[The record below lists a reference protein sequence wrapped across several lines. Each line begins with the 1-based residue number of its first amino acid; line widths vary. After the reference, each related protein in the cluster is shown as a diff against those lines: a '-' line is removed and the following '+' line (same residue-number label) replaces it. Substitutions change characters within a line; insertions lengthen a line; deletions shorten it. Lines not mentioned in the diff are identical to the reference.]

1 MSTPDP
7 RELRNALGAFL
18 TGVTVVTTRTVG
30 GERRGFT
37 ANSFTSVSLD
47 PPLVLVCL
55 ATSSSNHDAF
65 AGGDGF
71 AVNVLAE
78 EQRDVAARFAS
89 RVDDRFA
96 VGSWADGPAG
106 HPVLAGAASWF
117 DCTLERAIDGGDH
130 VILLGRVLG
139 FATTGGNPLGYLRGS
154 YVTPSLA
161 QDALAHAGGPT
172 RVGAILEGRAG
183 ILLEEDE
190 AGSLHLPMARTLGTA
205 DDADTLYGRLR
216 TLGVQAELGF
226 LYAVYED
233 AKGTTW
239 VFHRG
244 ELLDGPHPGGSA
256 VAIPP
261 ERLPWDRIDDPAVAA
276 MLRRY
281 VAERAQARFGI
292 YVGDAEA
299 GRVRPVHDAT
309 DAVDA

>member
-47 PPLVLVCL
+47 PPLVLVFL
-55 ATSSSNHDAF
+55 ATTSSNHAAF
-65 AGGDGF
+65 TEGDGF
-71 AVNVLAE
+71 AINVLAE
-78 EQRDVAARFAS
+78 EQREVAARFAS
-89 RVDDRFA
+89 RVEDRFGA
-96 VGSWADGPAG
+96 GAWADGPAG
-106 HPVLAGAASWF
+106 HPVLDGAASWF
-117 DCTLERAIDGGDH
+117 DCTLERTIDGGDH
-130 VILLGRVLG
+130 VILLGRVQG
-139 FATTGGNPLGYLRGS
+139 FATTGANPRGYLRGS

-183 ILLEEDE
+183 ILLVEDE
-190 AGSLHLPMARTLGTA
+190 DGQLNLPMAGTLGS
-205 DDADTLYGRLR
+205 DDDPSTLYGRLHG
-216 TLGVQAELGF
+216 LGVQSELGF

-233 AKGTTW
+233 VKGTTW

-244 ELLDGPHPGGSA
+244 ELLDGPHPGRRALVVRPEELPWERIGDAA
-256 VAIPP
+256 VAS
-261 ERLPWDRIDDPAVAA
+261 

-281 VAERAQARFGI
+281 VAERAQARFGV

-299 GRVRPVHDAT
+299 GLVRPIHDTT
-309 DAVDA
+309 DA